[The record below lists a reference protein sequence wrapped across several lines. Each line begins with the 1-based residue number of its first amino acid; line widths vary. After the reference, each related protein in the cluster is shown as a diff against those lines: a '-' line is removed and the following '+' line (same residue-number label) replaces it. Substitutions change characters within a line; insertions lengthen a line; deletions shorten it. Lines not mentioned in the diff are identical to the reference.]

1 MTAVDSTVAAK
12 VAIYWDFENVH
23 ASLFEERIGSYR
35 NERMKP
41 QPELVDVGAVMDYA
55 KTLGSV
61 CINRAYCNW
70 SFFYRYS
77 DALSGHGISLVQ
89 MFPRGLHG
97 KNGADIQMCVDMVE
111 DLLRLDVDICIMVSG
126 DSDFIG
132 AAQKVRQ
139 YGKRVIG
146 IGVRD
151 YSNRH
156 FQRMCDE
163 FKFYDMLVK
172 SEEAT
177 PVTMDDSGKMT
188 LESAKQLL
196 VAAVSRLAGQYGEAE
211 VLKARVKPMMLRL
224 EPAFDE
230 GSVGWGAGHEGF
242 ATFSAFLKACRD
254 VVEEIPGLSDHRIR
268 LREASARG
276 GEPTKSDGVERTRE
290 ELGKLLVAS
299 ATFVRNQRELI
310 SLVDLKNMIGKLA
323 PGFDVKK
330 LGARSFLDF
339 VEGFP
344 DLVRVEGER
353 EWRTV
358 ELLVEP
364 SDHGYAAPP
373 SRTRLIDGLPL
384 APVVLASLGFHS
396 DELRTRP
403 ATDWADYYTRL
414 DGHMNG
420 LGYALERPQLQSI
433 RKVLTDLRLFHLLP
447 NRGGITWAPRM
458 EEDGEILDLV
468 EKRLEK
474 ILGKGDGGAAGE
486 DLNPE
491 DGQDPG

>member
-35 NERMKP
+35 NERLKP

-55 KTLGSV
+55 KTLGNVS
-61 CINRAYCNW
+61 INRAYCNW

-188 LESAKQLL
+188 LDSAKQLL
-196 VAAVSRLAGQYGEAE
+196 VAAVSRLAGQYGEPE

-230 GSVGWGAGHEGF
+230 GSVGWGAGNEGF
-242 ATFSAFLKACRD
+242 STFSAFLKACRD

-268 LREASARG
+268 LREAGTRG
-276 GEPTKSDGVERTRE
+276 GKPTRPDGGDKGKED
-290 ELGKLLVAS
+290 LGKLLVA
-299 ATFVRNQRELI
+299 AVTFVGKERESV
-310 SLVDLKNMIGKLA
+310 SLAILKNMIGKLA
-323 PGFDVKK
+323 PGFDEKK

-344 DLVRVEGER
+344 DLVRVDGER

-364 SDHGYAAPP
+364 DEHGYVAPQR
-373 SRTRLIDGLPL
+373 RTPLVEVLPH
-384 APVVLASLGFHS
+384 APVVLASLAFHFDQLRPHPAADWPEYYARLS
-396 DELRTRP
+396 D
-403 ATDWADYYTRL
+403 
-414 DGHMNG
+414 HMNR
-420 LGYALERPQLQSI
+420 LGHTLERPQLQAI
-433 RKVLTDLRLFHLLP
+433 KKVLMDLNLFHQLP
-447 NRGGITWAPRM
+447 NRGGIAWAPRM

-468 EKRLEK
+468 EKRLGE
-474 ILGKGDGGAAGE
+474 ILGNGDGGAAGD
-486 DLNPE
+486 DLNPA
-491 DGQDPG
+491 DGQAPG